1 MRSITSAI
9 SCIWDG
15 RGGWTLIRRWLTS
28 LEKVK
33 TFFYEHT
40 LLRCCIY
47 GLIAAALLAAWAL
60 SDGTSV
66 AFVYNEF

>member
-1 MRSITSAI
+1 M
-9 SCIWDG
+9 
-15 RGGWTLIRRWLTS
+15 IRRWLTS

-33 TFFYEHT
+33 AFFYEHT

-47 GLIAAALLAAWAL
+47 GLIAAALLAAWTL